1 MKQDISNELL
11 RLALANAV
19 KYKGNANQGTV
30 ISGALGL
37 FPELKDDKKGLA
49 ILAGKTV
56 NQVNA
61 MSLAEQ
67 KDKLLQLDPDAFE
80 KKEHD
85 LFDFL
90 KIKKGEEVITAFP
103 PGPEKYPHIGHAK
116 ALFINYEL
124 AKKHNGKFIL
134 RFEDTNPEL
143 VKAEFYDI
151 MLSQFKWLGVS
162 WDELVYASDYMDL
175 YYKHGRELIQK
186 GLAYVC
192 FSKPEDF
199 KDFKEKNLE
208 PPAYKHTVKENL
220 EYFDKLHEFK
230 PKDAVVRL
238 KTGLNHKNSA
248 MRDPIIFR
256 IIHAEHARLS
266 TKYKVWPTYDFQNS
280 IMDGYFNITHRL
292 RSKEFELRNE
302 LQRYIQKILG
312 YKQTSIYEFA
322 RFNLKGTVSSGRV
335 IREKI
340 LNKELIGWDD
350 PTLTTLSALRRRGF
364 QPLAI
369 KSFVLSTGITK
380 NESTL
385 TWEDFIKHNKRLLD
399 KEAKRY
405 FFTKD
410 PVKIVIENCPE
421 KTVKLDTHPDVND
434 KKRVFDINGE
444 FYISGEDRV
453 KLKKG
458 VHRLIGCLNFEF
470 DGKKFTYLD
479 DSLETYKAKGQSM
492 LHFTTTDLPCEV
504 LMPDKQVA
512 KGFCEPKALTTA
524 EGKVIQF
531 ERFGFVCKNKDKF
544 WFTHK

>member
-434 KKRVFDINGE
+434 KKRVFEINGE